1 MTSLANFDINEHNQY
16 TKKSIK
22 NLNKPLSSFNFYIKE
37 MREKWNYL
45 SEDDKDKYIL
55 RAKADNQRH
64 ADEKQAILD
73 KSKEEIKKL
82 KIFLIQTT
90 GRVPC
95 VGLDNGF
102 SSYRVIGPMD
112 SIELF
117 TEEEK
122 KKLEAK
128 GVSPNDIGKYK
139 SIDAYGRA
147 RRKFNWRA
155 AKKYGVKVYGGNTN
169 NSESWWG
176 VRENYEGKTGNFTTY
191 NNYKGET
198 WTENY

>member
-1 MTSLANFDINEHNQY
+1 MIRNH
-16 TKKSIK
+16 
-22 NLNKPLSSFNFYIKE
+22 
-37 MREKWNYL
+37 
-45 SEDDKDKYIL
+45 
-55 RAKADNQRH
+55 
-64 ADEKQAILD
+64 
-73 KSKEEIKKL
+73 
-82 KIFLIQTT
+82 

-102 SSYRVIGPMD
+102 SSYTVIGPMD

-139 SIDAYGRA
+139 SIGSCSG

>member
-45 SEDDKDKYIL
+45 SEEEIDKYIL

-64 ADEKQAILD
+64 SDEKQVIIN
-73 KSKEEIKKL
+73 KSQEKIKKL
-82 KIFLIQTT
+82 KIFLINSY
-90 GRVPC
+90 GKVPC

-102 SSYRVIGPMD
+102 TSYRIIGPAHT
-112 SIELF
+112 IELF
-117 TEEEK
+117 TDEEK
-122 KKLEAK
+122 KKLETK
-128 GVSPNDIGKYK
+128 GVSPNYIGKYK
-139 SIDAYGRA
+139 SINGI
-147 RRKFNWRA
+147 KFNWRA
-155 AKKYGVKVYGGNTN
+155 AKKYNVKVYGGNTN
-169 NSESWWG
+169 NNDSWWG
-176 VRENYEGKTGNFTTY
+176 IRENYEGETGNFTEY